1 MKKRIVV
8 LLVAL
13 LTLLS
18 LVACQSQEDKYKSQ
32 VKAFKKVEVAEIN
45 SMIEEKK
52 DFNLYIGR
60 ENCPYCL
67 ILAPQLEELVKN
79 EKIEVYYLDTV
90 NTTDEMDNF
99 FREYKLEYVPSLLVF
114 SGGNAEEVALDHQSA
129 KVNGKYDINS
139 IKEKLK

>member
-13 LTLLS
+13 ITLLS

-32 VKAFKKVEVAEIN
+32 VKAFKKVDVAEIK

-52 DFNLYIGR
+52 DFNLYLGR

-129 KVNGKYDINS
+129 TQPVPPLPTHLI
-139 IKEKLK
+139 

>member
-67 ILAPQLEELVKN
+67 ILAPQLAELAKN
-79 EKIEVYYLDTV
+79 ENVEVYYLDTI
-90 NTTDEMDNF
+90 NTTVEMDNF
-99 FREYKLEYVPSLLVF
+99 FKEYKLEYVPSLLIF
-114 SGGNAEEVALDHQSA
+114 TEDNAEEVALNHKSA
-129 KVNGKYDINS
+129 KANGKYDINS
-139 IKEKLK
+139 FKEKLK